1 MSEFSKENQSITFSP
16 GLYAGDNY
24 ASYWLYQVTTRLRR
38 EICWCWH
45 ERGMMSGTNF
55 VDNLST
61 ILPPFVDKTNVALN
75 LSRYWDEKNRF
86 FKTDKTA
93 SFLTDQLNLQQPEK
107 NKNPV
112 RGSFEWVVNKLNLDD
127 TSSFVLAL
135 GLIVHFDNAVGSI
148 ISSCLNDSAKT
159 YPNLA
164 LAQKIWD
171 YPEKILMLADS
182 SHPLFRY
189 GLLQYHDNS
198 KNNHSEI
205 NWDGLIWIPSIV
217 ANQLLF
223 PNSFLPSV
231 LNVISKESDFIISDT
246 TNLVAARLESES
258 SDTLRIVPVRGEKN
272 SDHIG
277 VVSGIAKMANRQVVE
292 FKGDPR
298 LLDDEIYLNSIAT
311 FCWLRGID
319 LYLGKDLVSFL
330 ISNKQNS
337 GKHLFPLQSIPITI
351 FFGITEKNQLENIP
365 NNVLLPIVDVPRL
378 SYEQRIEHWK
388 KKLGEKA
395 EGLDNIILESSRRF
409 RYERESIDKICEG
422 LKNMPYISEKDFVDA
437 CRAELEVDLG
447 DLAQKVMPRF
457 DDEKL
462 ILPQEQDLQFQ
473 EIVTA
478 MKSLTTVLYD
488 WKMSKAWNESGI
500 SVLFAGPSG
509 TGKTMAAEI
518 LAIELGLPM
527 YRIDLSQVVNKYVG
541 ETEKNLKRLFDAADV
556 SDVILF
562 FDEADSLFGHRTE
575 AKDAHDRFA
584 NMEINYLLERMERFK
599 GLAILATNRKK
610 DLDEAFLRRLRYII
624 NFTLPLETQR
634 KKIWYQAMP
643 KTIDTSNIDF
653 DFLAKQ
659 FPLTGGHIRSIVLNA
674 CLQSAKSTSSGH
686 EGREQLTMEEII
698 IAIKRE
704 YEKLNRSTS
713 LEQFGKYAD
722 VIKRIENLK

>member
-24 ASYWLYQVTTRLRR
+24 ASYWLHQVTTRLRR

-45 ERGMMSGTNF
+45 ERGIMTDRNF
-55 VDNLST
+55 IDNLST
-61 ILPPFVDKTNVALN
+61 VLPPFADKANVALN
-75 LSRYWDEKNRF
+75 LSRYWDEKKKF
-86 FKTDKTA
+86 FKTDNTA
-93 SFLTDQLNLQQPEK
+93 AFLTDQLKLSQPEK

-112 RGSFEWVVNKLNLDD
+112 RGSFEWIVNNLNLDD

-148 ISSCLNDSAKT
+148 ISSCLNDSVKT

-171 YPEKILMLADS
+171 YPEKILKLADS
-182 SHPLFRY
+182 SHPLFGF
-189 GLLQYHDNS
+189 GLLQYQDNS
-198 KNNHSEI
+198 KNNYSEI
-205 NWDGLIWIPSIV
+205 NWEGLIWIPSIV

-231 LNVISKESDFIISDT
+231 LHIISKESDFIISDIA
-246 TNLVAARLESES
+246 NLIAARLKSES

-277 VVSGIAKMANRQVVE
+277 VVSGIAKLANRQVVE

-298 LLDDEIYLNSIAT
+298 LLDDDRYLNSIAT
-311 FCWLRGID
+311 FCWLRGMD
-319 LYLGKDLVSFL
+319 LYIGKDLVSF
-330 ISNKQNS
+330 ITGKQNS

-365 NNVLLPIVDVPRL
+365 NNILLPIVDVPKL
-378 SYEQRIEHWK
+378 SYEQRIAHWK
-388 KKLGEKA
+388 KNLGEKA
-395 EGLDNIILESSRRF
+395 EGLDNVIMESSRRF
-409 RYERESIDKICEG
+409 RYERESIDDICEG

-447 DLAQKVMPRF
+447 DLAQRVTPRF

-462 ILPQEQDLQFQ
+462 ILPPEQDLQFQ

-488 WKMSKAWNESGI
+488 WKMSKAWNENGI

-610 DLDEAFLRRLRYII
+610 DLDEAFLRRLRYILD
-624 NFTLPLETQR
+624 FALPPETQR
-634 KKIWYQAMP
+634 KKIWYQTMP
-643 KTIDTSNIDF
+643 KSIDTSSIDF

-659 FPLTGGHIRSIVLNA
+659 FSLTGGHIRSIVLNA
-674 CLQSAKSTSSGH
+674 CLQSAKSTSSRDDRK
-686 EGREQLTMEEII
+686 ERLTMEEII
-698 IAIKRE
+698 IAVKRE
-704 YEKLNRSTS
+704 YGKLNRSVS
-713 LEQFGKYAD
+713 YEQFGKYAEI
-722 VIKRIENLK
+722 IKKMENLNE